1 MINYLWYAFK
11 EISIMGENKAYLIR
25 AEENGSVNIS
35 EDVVAAIAVS
45 AVKDV
50 EGVSGMASN
59 LGANVTELV
68 SKKNV
73 IKGVKLDMGAEN
85 IVVDLYIIV
94 RYGFEIM
101 DVAEKVQVG
110 VKNSLEALTGIEVG
124 AVNVHVGGISFE

>member
-1 MINYLWYAFK
+1 
-11 EISIMGENKAYLIR
+11 MGENKAYLIR

-35 EDVVAAIAVS
+35 EDVVAAIAIG

-68 SKKNV
+68 GKKNV
-73 IKGVKLDMGAEN
+73 IKGVKLDMNAEH
-85 IVVDLYIIV
+85 IVVDVFIIV

-101 DVAEKVQVG
+101 DVAEKAQLA
-110 VKNSLEALTGIEVG
+110 VKNSLEALTGIEVDG
-124 AVNVHVGGISFE
+124 VNVHVSGISFE

>member
-1 MINYLWYAFK
+1 
-11 EISIMGENKAYLIR
+11 MGENKAYLIR

>member
-11 EISIMGENKAYLIR
+11 ENSIMGENKAYLIR

>member
-1 MINYLWYAFK
+1 MIRILKY
-11 EISIMGENKAYLIR
+11 GEVSNADIFSR
-25 AEENGSVNIS
+25 AVPEVDV